1 MVHYWW
7 NIFNWL
13 ATDGTSAICSLR
25 VEHQQIT
32 CYAWNI
38 SKWLV
43 TGGTS
48 ALVEIQPKCSIY
60 NLQFRIDIC
69 EKGYC
74 LSASIEL
81 DLLFE
86 RNFCQIL
93 NYKYLWDNGQIWTN
107 RQINVLTRYYTD
119 WQFNARTE

>member
-1 MVHYWW
+1 MVRYVR
-7 NIFNWL
+7 NI
-13 ATDGTSAICSLR
+13 G
-25 VEHQQIT
+25 
-32 CYAWNI
+32 
-38 SKWLV
+38 KWLV

-48 ALVEIQPKCSIY
+48 ADVLLLVEIQPKCSIY

-86 RNFCQIL
+86 
-93 NYKYLWDNGQIWTN
+93 
-107 RQINVLTRYYTD
+107 
-119 WQFNARTE
+119 